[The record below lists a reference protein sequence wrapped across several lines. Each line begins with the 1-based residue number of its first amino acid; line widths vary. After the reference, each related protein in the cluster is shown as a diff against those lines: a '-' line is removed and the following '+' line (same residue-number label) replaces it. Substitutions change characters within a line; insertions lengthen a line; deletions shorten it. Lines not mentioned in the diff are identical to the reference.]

1 MKRFIFVLLFSTVA
15 LFSLSSCGDNKKAVM
30 EDVVLSVL
38 KAPKTYD
45 MVAFEKTATITLGD
59 EIQDRV
65 DHYTFR
71 KSIGLAADD
80 MLKFLESVRSENDL
94 TAVTFTEYT
103 LTYDAENSF
112 GVPVRD
118 KCVGRFDKDGNLVA
132 IKVAEDSDWDLI
144 GNFFSIPGYYDRIK

>member
-1 MKRFIFVLLFSTVA
+1 MKRFITVLLLSIVA
-15 LFSLSSCGDNKKAVM
+15 LFFLSSCGDNKKTVM
-30 EDVVLSVL
+30 EDVILSAL

-45 MVAFEKTATITLGD
+45 MVAFQKTATITLGD

-65 DHYTFR
+65 DHYTYR
-71 KSIGLAADD
+71 KSIGLSADD
-80 MLKFLESVRSENDL
+80 MLTFLESVSVENDL

-118 KCVGRFDKDGNLVA
+118 KCVGRFDNDGNLVA
-132 IKVAEDSDWDLI
+132 IKVTEDSKWDLI